1 MKHLLFFSFFFLST
15 SIISAQNDAIS
26 RFFNKYA
33 EDERFT
39 TVFISPT
46 LFQMVAKIAVDD
58 PEWEQYREVIKD
70 LGGLRILSSD
80 SISNSMT
87 LYQEIFKKLP
97 NKEYE
102 ELLTVRD
109 GEEHVRF
116 MIRETD
122 QIISELLLLVASP
135 SDFTMISFMGKINL
149 EKISSLAKSM
159 DIDGIEHLEKIK
171 N

>member
-1 MKHLLFFSFFFLST
+1 MKHLLFFTFFLLST
-15 SIISAQNDAIS
+15 SLLSAQNDAIS

-39 TVFISPT
+39 TVFISPK

-87 LYQEIFKKLP
+87 LYNEIFKKLP
-97 NKEYE
+97 SKEYE

-159 DIDGIEHLEKIK
+159 EIDGIEHLEKIK

>member
-39 TVFISPT
+39 TVFISPK

-97 NKEYE
+97 SKEYE

>member
-1 MKHLLFFSFFFLST
+1 MKQVLFLSFFCFSAAILQ
-15 SIISAQNDAIS
+15 AQNDAIT

-33 EDERFT
+33 ADERFT
-39 TVFISPT
+39 TVFISPK

-58 PEWEQYREVIKD
+58 PEWEQYREVIRD

-80 SISNSMT
+80 NIDNSMK
-87 LYQEIFKKLP
+87 LYQEVFQKLP
-97 NKEYE
+97 KKEYE

-116 MIRETD
+116 MIRQTGEV
-122 QIISELLLLVASP
+122 ISELLLLVAAP
-135 SDFTMISFMGKINL
+135 DDFTMISFLGKIDL
-149 EKISSLAKSM
+149 GKISSLAKSM
-159 DIDGIEHLEKIK
+159 DIEGIEHLQKIK

>member
-1 MKHLLFFSFFFLST
+1 MRHLLIFSLFIWSST
-15 SIISAQNDAIS
+15 LLQAQNDAIS

-39 TVFISPT
+39 TVFISPK

-70 LGGLRILSSD
+70 LGGLRILTSD
-80 SISNSMT
+80 SIPNSMK
-87 LYQEIFKKLP
+87 LYQEIYQRLP
-97 NKEYE
+97 TKEYE

-116 MIRETD
+116 MIRQTD
-122 QIISELLLLVASP
+122 EVISELLLLVAAP
-135 SDFTMISFMGKINL
+135 DDFTMISFLGKYPAL
-149 EKISSLAKSM
+149 PSQWT
-159 DIDGIEHLEKIK
+159 
-171 N
+171 

>member
-1 MKHLLFFSFFFLST
+1 MKHLLIFSLFIWSST
-15 SIISAQNDAIS
+15 LLQAQNDAIS
-26 RFFNKYA
+26 RFFSKYA

-39 TVFISPT
+39 TVFISPK

-70 LGGLRILSSD
+70 LGGLRILTSD
-80 SISNSMT
+80 SIPNAMK
-87 LYQEIFKKLP
+87 LYQEIYQRLP
-97 NKEYE
+97 TKEYE

-116 MIRETD
+116 MIRQTD
-122 QIISELLLLVASP
+122 EVISELLLLVATP
-135 SDFTMISFMGKINL
+135 DDFTMISFLGKIDL
-149 EKISSLAKSM
+149 GKISSLAKSM
-159 DIDGIEHLEKIK
+159 DIEGIEHLEKIK

>member
-39 TVFISPT
+39 TVFISPK